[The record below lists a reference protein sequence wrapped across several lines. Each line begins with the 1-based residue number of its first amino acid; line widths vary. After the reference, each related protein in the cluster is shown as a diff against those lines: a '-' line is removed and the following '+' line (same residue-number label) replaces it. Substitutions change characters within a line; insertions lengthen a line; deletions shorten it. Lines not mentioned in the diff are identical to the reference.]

1 MTMVRKTMM
10 VLMAAGLAMTTA
22 CVDASRR
29 AEPDESVPPAPEAN
43 AAPKTQADTAI
54 PAVAPKTAPQPAEP
68 AGDVAI
74 WPTSIDWTDYES
86 GLAAAKK
93 TNQPIFLIIYADWCP
108 RCRTLAPAL
117 ADPELV
123 ELSKSFVMI
132 KQDQEAKPAWL
143 EAYSSFGAYVPRIF
157 FLKPDG
163 AVREEINSGH
173 LRYPH
178 FFAANRIPAVKAAMR
193 AAK

>member
-22 CVDASRR
+22 CLDAPRR

-43 AAPKTQADTAI
+43 VAPKTQADTAI

-68 AGDVAI
+68 AGDMAI

-93 TNQPIFLIIYADWCP
+93 TNQPICLIIYADWCP
-108 RCRTLAPAL
+108 KCRALAPAL

-143 EAYSSFGAYVPRIF
+143 EAYNSLGTYVPRIF

-178 FFAANRIPAVKAAMR
+178 FFAAQRIPALKAAMR

>member
-1 MTMVRKTMM
+1 MVRKTMM

-22 CVDASRR
+22 CHDARRR

-43 AAPKTQADTAI
+43 AAPQTPADTVI
-54 PAVAPKTAPQPAEP
+54 PAVAPKTAPQPAKP
-68 AGDVAI
+68 AGDMAE

-93 TNQPIFLIIYADWCP
+93 TNQPICLIVYADSCP
-108 RCRTLAPAL
+108 ECRALAPAL

-143 EAYSSFGAYVPRIF
+143 EAYNSLGTYVPRIF

-163 AVREEINSGH
+163 TVREEINSGNP
-173 LRYPH
+173 RYPH
-178 FFAANRIPAVKAAMR
+178 YFAAQQIPKLKAAMR

>member
-22 CVDASRR
+22 CLDAPRR

-43 AAPKTQADTAI
+43 AM
-54 PAVAPKTAPQPAEP
+54 
-68 AGDVAI
+68 AI

-93 TNQPIFLIIYADWCP
+93 TNQPICLIIYADWCP
-108 RCRTLAPAL
+108 KCRALAPAL

-143 EAYSSFGAYVPRIF
+143 EAYSSLGTYVPRIF

-178 FFAANRIPAVKAAMR
+178 FFAAQRIPALKAAMR

>member
-10 VLMAAGLAMTTA
+10 VLMVAGLAMTTA
-22 CVDASRR
+22 CLDA
-29 AEPDESVPPAPEAN
+29 PAPEAN
-43 AAPKTQADTAI
+43 ATPKTQAATVI
-54 PAVAPKTAPQPAEP
+54 PAVAPKAAPPPAKP
-68 AGDVAI
+68 AGHMAK

-93 TNQPIFLIIYADWCP
+93 TKQPICLIVYADWCP
-108 RCRTLAPAL
+108 KCRSLAPAL

-143 EAYSSFGAYVPRIF
+143 AAYNSLGGYVPRIF

-173 LRYPH
+173 PRYPY
-178 FFAANRIPAVKAAMR
+178 FFAAHQIPKLKAAMR